1 MECQLPSDIARFSVS
16 AATHKGYARSGNE
29 DSFLVDHHIG
39 GGDLD
44 QLTVELMVGS
54 NAIVLAIADG
64 LGGHKAGEVASRY
77 AVEQI
82 SAVREEVDFG
92 DDTSVSELLDS
103 IGRGLHHQ
111 MLETPALLGMGTTI
125 ALAVVTSQSLTFIN
139 VGDSR
144 GYVIDESGLHQT
156 TYDDVPPKSSTASR
170 RTGAITQA
178 LGGIP
183 TRMGVIPHIH
193 RSGLPAGDWSLILC
207 SDGVTDFL
215 SSREIASIGRSGN
228 ADAMTLVDS
237 ALRAGGE
244 DNISAIVARYVQYK
258 HNDGPAAR

>member
-1 MECQLPSDIARFSVS
+1 MECRLPSDIARLSVS

-29 DSFLVDHHIG
+29 DSFLVDHRIG

-44 QLTVELMVGS
+44 QLTVELMVAT
-54 NAIVLAIADG
+54 NAVVLAIAYG
-64 LGGHKAGEVASRY
+64 MGGHKAGEVASRY
-77 AVEQI
+77 AVAQI
-82 SAVREEVDFG
+82 SASCGEVDFT
-92 DDTSVSELLDS
+92 DDSSVSELLNS
-103 IGRGLHHQ
+103 ISRGLHHE
-111 MLETPALLGMGTTI
+111 MLETPAFSGMGTTI
-125 ALAVVTSQSLTFIN
+125 VIAVVTAQSLTFIN

-170 RTGAITQA
+170 RTSAITQA

-183 TRMGVIPHIH
+183 TRMRVVPHIH
-193 RSGLPAGDWSLILC
+193 RSSLPAGDWSLIFC

-244 DNISAIVARYVQYK
+244 DNISAIVARYSQSQ

>member
-1 MECQLPSDIARFSVS
+1 MPSDIARLSVS

-29 DSFLVDHHIG
+29 DRFLVDHHIG

-44 QLTVELMVGS
+44 QLTVELTVGS
-54 NAIVLAIADG
+54 NAVVLAIADG

-103 IGRGLHHQ
+103 IDRGLHHQ
-111 MLETPALLGMGTTI
+111 MLEAPALFGMGTTI
-125 ALAVVTSQSLTFIN
+125 VLAVVTARSLTFIN

-144 GYVIDESGLHQT
+144 GYVIDESGLRQVTH
-156 TYDDVPPKSSTASR
+156 DDVPPSSSTAPR
-170 RTGAITQA
+170 RNGAITQA
-178 LGGIP
+178 LGGLP
-183 TRMGVIPHIH
+183 PRMQVAPHIH
-193 RSGLPAGDWSLILC
+193 RSSLPAGDWSVILC

-215 SSREIASIGRSGN
+215 SSHEIASIGRSGT
-228 ADAMTLVDS
+228 ADAMTLVHS

-244 DNISAIVARYVQYK
+244 DNISAIVARYSQSI